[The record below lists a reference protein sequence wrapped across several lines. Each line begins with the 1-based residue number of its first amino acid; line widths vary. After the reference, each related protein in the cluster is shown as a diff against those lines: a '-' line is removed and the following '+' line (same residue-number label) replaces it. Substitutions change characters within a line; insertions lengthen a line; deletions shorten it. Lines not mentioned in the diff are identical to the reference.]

1 MKITETNVN
10 FGRQAYVQGA
20 ENAQSPENAQKNA
33 NVAEPKKAPEDKV
46 SLSASARDL
55 QVAQDA
61 MSMAPDVR
69 TDKVQDVRSAIDSGN
84 YKVDAQQVAD
94 KIIGFSIDQMV

>member
-1 MKITETNVN
+1 MDVSKTNVN
-10 FGRQAYVQGA
+10 FGPQAYVQGT
-20 ENAQSPENAQKNA
+20 ESVNAPGNSTAKT
-33 NVAEPKKAPEDKV
+33 AEPQQKAPEDKV

-61 MSMAPDVR
+61 MALAPEIR
-69 TDKVQDVRSAIDSGN
+69 TDRVQEVQSAVQSGN

-94 KIIGFSIDQMV
+94 KIIGFSIDEMV